1 MQVDHG
7 NYLGMISIRD
17 VVCPLCLQA
26 FAQTMHEIARQRPH
40 TLPLASPAAIAAILT
55 SAPAL

>member
-26 FAQTMHEIARQRPH
+26 ICIDDAEDNKTMPPILQ
-40 TLPLASPAAIAAILT
+40 LALPAAVAAVST
-55 SAPAL
+55 SAGPL